1 MNLETL
7 EHRLQALIRRLSSNH
22 SQQPQQPANFSSG
35 TTMIPTP
42 GISHNQNANVISSS
56 SVGASMVSVNSSM
69 TTTNVN
75 TGSLLPTSGGL
86 SMGINNGIL
95 MQLLAKT
102 NFLCVL
108 FYSADSLI
116 FIYVTIKYEFCR
128 NFCKWVSTIT
138 C

>member
-7 EHRLQALIRRLSSNH
+7 EHRLEALIRRLSSNH

-56 SVGASMVSVNSSM
+56 SVGASMVSVNNSM

-86 SMGINNGIL
+86 SMGINNGMFNATISKDQFFMCLIL
-95 MQLLAKT
+95 
-102 NFLCVL
+102 
-108 FYSADSLI
+108 
-116 FIYVTIKYEFCR
+116 FC
-128 NFCKWVSTIT
+128 
-138 C
+138 